1 MALESLLRRWRRRGL
16 CAGGSAALRAFLS
29 LLRARYTG
37 GAIISKTG
45 ERHTSAEFVA
55 FHTDVIATQSA
66 AKEIHIILDNLSA
79 HKTKRVAEFLANH
92 PNGHFHY
99 TPTYS
104 SWLN

>member
-1 MALESLLRRWRRRGL
+1 M
-16 CAGGSAALRAFLS
+16 
-29 LLRARYTG
+29 
-37 GAIISKTG
+37 
-45 ERHTSAEFVA
+45 A